1 MVLAKK
7 PPLLLTA
14 GAALLLIGVGAL
26 AYWGLSRRGTL
37 TRNLPVGIRAV
48 PTDAVMAFSLSTSEE
63 EWRRLRQFGTPETQ
77 AQFDQFLAKWRDR
90 ILTDNS
96 LNFST
101 DIKPWIGP
109 EVTVAILPDSQA
121 VNTPSEPTPLPLP
134 EDTANALVL
143 LPIADPAK
151 AQSTLGDRIQKSQ
164 AGASQ
169 DYKGITIQQVEGA
182 EGTPLY
188 AAVLGT
194 EFVVVGNQLATVEQS
209 IDAFKGGKSLVDV
222 PGFNKA
228 FEQLKSD
235 NAFSHFYVNVP
246 SAIQTLADNAQP
258 ALSPSTLETFKAPR
272 GLAGAL
278 NLEAKGIQ
286 LQSISWLHSG
296 TSQSF
301 SQQNGPD
308 QLTQRVP
315 ANALLFVSGGN
326 FQQFWQDLKEQHS
339 LATILPIDTE
349 NVAVS
354 LQAATG
360 LTPEEDLLPWMKG
373 EFALGILAPPQTN
386 SSPDGTTVPNPAL
399 VLMVKASDRK
409 AAGDAFARLDE
420 VMKTRYRFAVKTEE
434 LGGAPVT
441 RWTSPFEGLNLSH
454 GWLEGDVAFLTL
466 GTGVET
472 AIAPRPKQSLAQDNL
487 FQLTTGQAPRPNN
500 GHFFVDLK
508 DLSASQNNLLLPP
521 LPENGIVT
529 SKAIEAIGVTAT
541 VLGERQVRYDLFVAL
556 PRGNR
561 PGALPQASQDE
572 PTNPSST
579 PGSSPSSTPQSSPSP
594 SPTAE

>member
-7 PPLLLTA
+7 SPLLLTV
-14 GAALLLIGVGAL
+14 GAALLLVGVGAL
-26 AYWGLSRRGTL
+26 AYWGLARRGNL

-48 PTDAVMAFSLSTSEE
+48 PTDAVMAFSLSTDEE

-90 ILTDNS
+90 ILTDNR

-101 DIKPWIGP
+101 DIDPWIGP
-109 EVTVAILPDSQA
+109 EVTVAILPDPQA

-143 LPIADPAK
+143 LPIADPTK
-151 AQSTLGDRIQKSQ
+151 AQSTLGDRLEKSQ

-169 DYKGITIQQVEGA
+169 DYKGVTIQQIEGA

-194 EFVVVGNQLATVEQS
+194 EFVVVGNQLVTVEQS
-209 IDAFKGGKSLVDV
+209 IDAYKGGKSLVDV
-222 PGFNKA
+222 PGLNKA
-228 FEQLKSD
+228 FEQLDAD
-235 NAFSHFYVNVP
+235 NVFSHFYVNVP
-246 SAIQTLADNAQP
+246 SAMQTLADNAQP

-272 GLAGAL
+272 GLAGAV
-278 NLEAKGIQ
+278 NLEAKGVQ
-286 LQSISWLHSG
+286 LQSVSWLHPG

-308 QLTQRVP
+308 QLAQRVP
-315 ANALLFVSGGN
+315 ANALMFVSGGN
-326 FQQFWQDLKEQHS
+326 FQQFWQDLKGRQS
-339 LATILPIDTE
+339 LGTMLPIDTE

-373 EFALGILAPPQTN
+373 EFALGILAPPQTK
-386 SSPDGTTVPNPAL
+386 SSPDSATPLPNPAV

-420 VMKTRYRFAVKTEE
+420 VMKTRYRYGVKTEE
-434 LGGAPVT
+434 LGGVPVT
-441 RWTSPFEGLNLSH
+441 RWTSPFEGLSLSH
-454 GWLEGDVAFLTL
+454 GWLEGDIAFLTL
-466 GTGVET
+466 GTGVE
-472 AIAPRPKQSLAQDNL
+472 ALIAPRTRQSLAQDSL
-487 FQLTTGQAPRPNN
+487 FQLTTGKAPRPNN

-508 DLSASQNNLLLPP
+508 DLSESQNNLLLPP
-521 LPENGIVT
+521 LPENGVIT
-529 SKAIEAIGVTAT
+529 SKAIEGIGVTAT

-561 PGALPQASQDE
+561 PGSLPEVSQE
-572 PTNPSST
+572 KPT
-579 PGSSPSSTPQSSPSP
+579 SPSSTPNSAPASTPQASP

>member
-7 PPLLLTA
+7 TPLLLTV
-14 GAALLLIGVGAL
+14 GAALLLVGGGAL
-26 AYWGLSRRGTL
+26 AYWGLSRRGSL

-48 PTDAVMAFSLSTSEE
+48 PTDAVMAFSLSTDEE

-96 LNFST
+96 LNFSK
-101 DIKPWIGP
+101 DIKPWIGS
-109 EVTVAILPDSQA
+109 EITVAILPDPAA

-134 EDTANALVL
+134 EDTANTLVL

-151 AQSTLGDRIQKSQ
+151 AQSTLGDRIQKDQ

-169 DYKGITIQQVEGA
+169 DYKGVTIQQVEGA
-182 EGTPLY
+182 DGVSLY

-194 EFVVVGNQLATVEQS
+194 EFVVVGNQLITVEQS

-222 PGFNKA
+222 PGFSKA
-228 FEQLKSD
+228 FEQLESSD
-235 NAFSHFYVNVP
+235 VFSHFYVNVP
-246 SAIQTLADNAQP
+246 SAVQTLADNAQP
-258 ALSPSTLETFKAPR
+258 VLSPSTLETFKTPR

-278 NLEAKGIQ
+278 NLEAKGVSV
-286 LQSISWLHSG
+286 QSVSWLHPG

-301 SQQNGPD
+301 PEQNGTD
-308 QLTQRVP
+308 QLIQRVP
-315 ANALLFVSGGN
+315 GNTLLFVSGGN
-326 FQQFWQDLKEQHS
+326 FQQFWQDLKGRQS
-339 LATILPIDTE
+339 LGTILPIDTE
-349 NVAVS
+349 NIAVS

-373 EFALGILAPPQTN
+373 EFALGILAPPQTSPSPEGA
-386 SSPDGTTVPNPAL
+386 SSLPNPAL

-420 VMKTRYRFAVKTEE
+420 VVKTRYRFGVKTEE
-434 LGGAPVT
+434 LGGVPVT
-441 RWTSPFEGLNLSH
+441 RWTSPFEGLSLSH

-472 AIAPRPKQSLAQDNL
+472 AIAPRPKQPLAQDSL

-500 GHFFVDLK
+500 GHFFIDLK
-508 DLSASQNNLLLPP
+508 ELSQSQNNLLLPP
-521 LPENGIVT
+521 LPENGVVA

-561 PGALPQASQDE
+561 PGALPQVSQDDAAS
-572 PTNPSST
+572 PDST
-579 PGSSPSSTPQSSPSP
+579 PGSSPASTPQSSPSP
-594 SPTAE
+594 AAE